1 MQTLANPRKIRK
13 GSRLVT
19 RATSEDKAIIAK
31 AAALAGQ
38 SVGSFMLA
46 NARKAAEKTLEARE
60 RIVLNAAESR
70 RFVKAL
76 LASPRPPTPAMHE
89 AMRAYRAT
97 VKSDLD

>member
-1 MQTLANPRKIRK
+1 MQTLAHSRKSRK
-13 GSRLVT
+13 GDRLVT

-46 NARKAAEKTLEARE
+46 NARKAAEETLEARE
-60 RIVLNAAESR
+60 RIVLNVAESR

-76 LASPRPPTPAMHE
+76 LAPPRPPTPAMRE